1 MEEKRLGI
9 SVQDALALDA
19 FKGVE
24 VMAGSGGLGKERSI
38 T

>member
-24 VMAGSGGLGKERSI
+24 CFRYPIMPRS
-38 T
+38 